1 MELKIA
7 NVDLKRDGSGFILDV
22 TAIANS
28 RPWTNVKLEKTHH
41 IAPPEDGIQ
50 EFTLVGDPP
59 RGIELPAVQSF
70 DLTEQITDTW
80 LRGVVIKNATG
91 GNTRRLLMATKNQ
104 PAIGDTYCS
113 VSHAVV
119 AGDKLLMQVTY
130 GGGCARHDFQLDWN
144 GVIRESFPPGV
155 TLTLTHNGHNDPC
168 KALLTEELEFD
179 LSVVE
184 GLPQER
190 MIITL
195 LAPDGVHE
203 VAYDG
208 TQPEAAAKHTK
219 AARGIAPAVQRGY
232 SNAYDLREAINDA
245 VRHLPDMSGGTADYL
260 ASFTVIKIGAEKG
273 GIAGFDRLYVDVQAR
288 P

>member
-7 NVDLKRDGSGFILDV
+7 NVDLKRNGSGFILDV

-59 RGIELPAVQSF
+59 RGIELPAIQSF
-70 DLTEQITDTW
+70 DLTEQMNDGW

-91 GNTRRLLMATKNQ
+91 GNSRRLLMATKNQ
-104 PAIGDTYCS
+104 PAIGNTHCS

-119 AGDKLLMQVTY
+119 AGDKLLMQITY

-195 LAPDGVHE
+195 QTPDGVQE
-203 VAYDG
+203 VTYEG
-208 TQPEAAAKHTK
+208 PHPEAAAKRALAIHS
-219 AARGIAPAVQRGY
+219 ILPVVERGY
-232 SNAYDLREAINDA
+232 SSAYDLREAINDA
-245 VRHLPDMSGGTADYL
+245 VAKLPDMSGGTADYL
-260 ASFTVIKIGAEKG
+260 ASYHVLKIGAEKG